1 MGRGGT
7 SAREIIF
14 VSLVAYGPNSDSALT
29 MGGLQPLKPGR
40 AVPNIELFLKNLN
53 LKRDVLSMLVE
64 ENLFFARF
72 KRSWPC
78 NLKSSS

>member
-7 SAREIIF
+7 PAREISF

-40 AVPNIELFLKNLN
+40 EVPNISKGILACGVLILFCLVLN
-53 LKRDVLSMLVE
+53 QGNAGLIE
-64 ENLFFARF
+64 
-72 KRSWPC
+72 
-78 NLKSSS
+78 